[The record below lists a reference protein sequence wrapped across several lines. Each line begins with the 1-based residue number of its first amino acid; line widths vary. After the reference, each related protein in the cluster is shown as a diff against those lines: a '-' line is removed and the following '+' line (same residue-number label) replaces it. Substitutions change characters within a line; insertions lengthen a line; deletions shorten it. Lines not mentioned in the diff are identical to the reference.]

1 MTLELIPFDPVK
13 AAKGAQVVTRD
24 FRKVQFEVYN
34 PRLKEPVRCRAVVDN
49 TLNPMT
55 FFENGQRVLEK
66 KTKYDLFLVAPLPLE
81 REPAAAVQEPVDEA
95 KSDVRIVAFVVDM
108 PNEKGGRT
116 TRKLTPEQFGDV
128 AGPEEITQAISAAK
142 KRAMKKHEH

>member
-1 MTLELIPFDPVK
+1 MNIELIPFDPVK
-13 AAKGAQVVTRD
+13 AAHGAQVMTRD

-34 PRLKEPVRCRAVVDN
+34 PRLKEPVRCRAVIGN

-55 FFENGQRVLEK
+55 FFENGRRVLEK
-66 KTKYDLFLVAPLPLE
+66 ETKDDLLLVAPQSLKSD
-81 REPAAAVQEPVDEA
+81 PVDSA
-95 KSDVRIVAFVVDM
+95 VSDIQIVAFVVDM
-108 PNEKGGRT
+108 ANEEGGRT

-128 AGPEEITQAISAAK
+128 AGPEEITRALSAAR

>member
-1 MTLELIPFDPVK
+1 MNIELIPFDPVK
-13 AAKGAQVVTRD
+13 AAHGAQVMTRD
-24 FRKVQFEVYN
+24 FRRVDFEVYN
-34 PRLKEPVRCRAVVDN
+34 PRLKEPVRCRAIIGN

-66 KTKYDLFLVAPLPLE
+66 KTKDDLFLVAP
-81 REPAAAVQEPVDEA
+81 AVIAQEPVDLV

-108 PNEKGGRT
+108 ANENGERT

-128 AGPEEITQAISAAK
+128 ASPEEITRSLSAAQ

>member
-1 MTLELIPFDPVK
+1 MTIELIPFDPVE

-34 PRLKEPVRCRAVVDN
+34 PRLKEPVRCRAIVDN

-66 KTKYDLFLVAPLPLE
+66 KTKYDLFLVAP
-81 REPAAAVQEPVDEA
+81 AAVTQQPVDEA
-95 KSDVRIVAFVVDM
+95 KTDVRIVAFVVDM
-108 PNEKGGRT
+108 AGENGKRT